1 MSLVLLAVCD
11 AKYNFI
17 SIDVGQSGSNND
29 AAIWEMSNFG
39 QGLENGECEK

>member
-1 MSLVLLAVCD
+1 MSIVLLAVCD

-29 AAIWEMSNFG
+29 ASIWDLSSLG
-39 QGLENGECEK
+39 QGLEQGE